1 MDERTES
8 SALAEVVV
16 VGTDGTDVRA
26 PRGRRAATEARLP
39 AAHCG
44 SSTWPPTPTQRRA
57 DGTARHPR
65 QGADRGTRGRGTTMS
80 SLVEYAE
87 HVDVWA
93 ATIEDKPG
101 ALAYVLAELREAGG
115 DLQFIIARRAEPG
128 EGVVF
133 VTPLRGDRE
142 ITAAAQVGFN
152 VAYSLHSV
160 RIMGRDRPGIGA
172 ELTQKLAEGGINL
185 RGFSAS
191 VIGTQFLA
199 YAAVDSLD
207 DANKVIELLEK
218 A

>member
-1 MDERTES
+1 MDP
-8 SALAEVVV
+8 V
-16 VGTDGTDVRA
+16 
-26 PRGRRAATEARLP
+26 
-39 AAHCG
+39 
-44 SSTWPPTPTQRRA
+44 
-57 DGTARHPR
+57 
-65 QGADRGTRGRGTTMS
+65 
-80 SLVEYAE
+80 VEYVE

-101 ALAYVLAELREAGG
+101 ALAFVLAELREAGA

-128 EGVVF
+128 KGVVF

-142 ITAAAQVGFN
+142 IAVAAQVGFN
-152 VAYSLHSV
+152 VAYTLHSV

-172 ELTQKLAEGGINL
+172 ELTQKLADGGINL

-207 DANKVIELLEK
+207 DANKVIEILEK
-218 A
+218 V